1 MSTISLPLTR
11 LIHENLSIIVDFC
24 FSRGSIDEVMASFL
38 GEWKYLR
45 KTVYEISEARAEKA
59 ILEPAL
65 FLRMLDD
72 RERISSYLNQ
82 TQSNIRYG
90 LPIVEGEPDQQLKKM
105 RDVANKIIHASHFE
119 WSFSD
124 PKKPVLICHGQQTE
138 RWVRAEIDVVAVAAL
153 CGQLM
158 H

>member
-1 MSTISLPLTR
+1 MSTFSLPLTR
-11 LIHENLSIIVDFC
+11 LVHENLSIIVDFC
-24 FSRGSIDEVMASFL
+24 FSRRAVDEVMASFQ

-59 ILEPAL
+59 ALELAL
-65 FLRMLDD
+65 FLRILDD
-72 RERISSYLNQ
+72 REGISGYLNQ

-90 LPIVEGEPDQQLKKM
+90 RLIVEGGPEQNLKM
-105 RDVANKIIHASHFE
+105 RDVANKIIHASHLE
-119 WSFSD
+119 WSFSN
-124 PKKPVLICHGQQTE
+124 PKEPILICHGQERE
-138 RWVRAEIDVVAVAAL
+138 RWIRAEIDIVEVAAL

>member
-1 MSTISLPLTR
+1 MQTFSLPLTR
-11 LIHENLSIIVDFC
+11 LVHENLSIIVDFC
-24 FSRGSIDEVMASFL
+24 LSRGPVDEVMASFL

-45 KTVYEISEARAEKA
+45 KTVYEISQARAEKA
-59 ILEPAL
+59 TLELAL

-72 RERISSYLNQ
+72 REGISKYLDE
-82 TQSNIRYG
+82 TKSNIRYG
-90 LPIVEGEPDQQLKKM
+90 LLIVEGKPEQELKM
-105 RDVANKIIHASHFE
+105 RDVPNKIIHASRFE
-119 WSFSD
+119 WVFSN
-124 PKKPVLICHGQQTE
+124 PKKPTLICHAQQPE

>member
-1 MSTISLPLTR
+1 MSGISLPLSR
-11 LIHENLSIIVDFC
+11 LIHENLSIIIDFC
-24 FSRGSIDEVMASFL
+24 FSRGAVDEVMASFL

-45 KTVYEISEARAEKA
+45 KTVYDISEGRAEKA
-59 ILEPAL
+59 ILELAL

-72 RERISSYLNQ
+72 RQGLSDYLNQ

-90 LPIVEGEPDQQLKKM
+90 RLIIEAKAEEPLKM

-119 WSFSD
+119 WSFTN
-124 PKKPVLICHGQQTE
+124 PRQPVLICYGQQSE
-138 RWVRAEIDVVAVAAL
+138 RWLRAEIDIVAVAAL
-153 CGQLM
+153 CGQLG

>member
-1 MSTISLPLTR
+1 MSKLSIPLTR

-24 FSRGSIDEVMASFL
+24 FSRGAVDEVMESFR

-45 KTVYEISEARAEKA
+45 KTVYGISEARAEKA
-59 ILEPAL
+59 VLELAL

-72 RERISSYLNQ
+72 REGISGYLNQ

-90 LPIVEGEPDQQLKKM
+90 LLITNGESQELKM
-105 RDVANKIIHASHFE
+105 RDVPNKIIHARHFE
-119 WSFSD
+119 WAFSN
-124 PKKPVLICHGQQTE
+124 PKRPTLICHSQQPE
-138 RWVRAEIDVVAVAAL
+138 HWIRAEIDVVAVAAL

>member
-1 MSTISLPLTR
+1 MSKLSLPLTR

-24 FSRGSIDEVMASFL
+24 FSRGPVDEVMESFL

-45 KTVYEISEARAEKA
+45 KTVYGISQERAEKA
-59 ILEPAL
+59 ALELAL

-72 RERISSYLNQ
+72 REGISGYLDQ
-82 TQSNIRYG
+82 TQSNYGYG
-90 LPIVEGEPDQQLKKM
+90 LLITEGESRQQLKM
-105 RDVANKIIHASHFE
+105 RDVPNKIIHASHFE
-119 WSFSD
+119 WDFSE
-124 PKKPVLICHGQQTE
+124 PKRPTLICHAQEPQ
-138 RWVRAEIDVVAVAAL
+138 RWIRAKIDIVAVAAL